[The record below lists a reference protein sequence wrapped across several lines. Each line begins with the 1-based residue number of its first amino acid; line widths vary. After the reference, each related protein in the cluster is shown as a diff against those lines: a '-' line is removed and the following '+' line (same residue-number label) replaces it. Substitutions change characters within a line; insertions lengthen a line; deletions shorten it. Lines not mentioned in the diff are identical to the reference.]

1 MYFRDPRFE
10 RDVVNTLL
18 DISVSDSE
26 REWDNK
32 NAKSKNL
39 SDN

>member
-32 NAKSKNL
+32 NAKAKNL